1 MELTKYLSEKILEI
15 ASQRGIDVI
24 VAWGDQCAH
33 SKQQSVSDLNS
44 SQEEA
49 DTKIILHA
57 CDATNKGSTEVFI
70 HSPDTDVF
78 LGQVHGRH
86 PSRSVGSLESCVG
99 KRNHEWS

>member
-24 VAWGDQCAH
+24 VARGDQCAH
-33 SKQQSVSDLNS
+33 SKQQDVSDLNS

-57 CDATNKGSTEVFI
+57 CDANYSSI
-70 HSPDTDVF
+70 HQIQMF
-78 LGQVHGRH
+78 
-86 PSRSVGSLESCVG
+86 
-99 KRNHEWS
+99 